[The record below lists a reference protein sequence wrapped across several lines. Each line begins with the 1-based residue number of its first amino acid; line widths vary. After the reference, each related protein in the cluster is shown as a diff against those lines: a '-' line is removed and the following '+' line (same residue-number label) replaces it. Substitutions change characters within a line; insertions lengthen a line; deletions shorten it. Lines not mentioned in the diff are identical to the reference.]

1 MTSQFY
7 SDGVQIRMTGKEE
20 FFFQRNDDSVIRVHI
35 VGLYNPKS
43 KRKSHYFYYG
53 EECHL
58 HEIDGWSG
66 FGSESRRLDFE
77 TNHQAAQALAQS
89 FDWTLLNKQ

>member
-1 MTSQFY
+1 
-7 SDGVQIRMTGKEE
+7 MTGKEE
-20 FFFQRNDDSVIRVHI
+20 FFFQRNDASVIRVHI

-53 EECHL
+53 EEANL

-66 FGSESRRLDFE
+66 ASPGVWILKLIIKRL
-77 TNHQAAQALAQS
+77 
-89 FDWTLLNKQ
+89 KR